1 MKLFDPMKPFFI
13 LFLVFLLLLTSS
25 RCVRYKDLVNFREN
39 PIDLNQFDSLSNGAV
54 LKIQPNDLLQIT
66 ISAGDGEAAKLA
78 AGPFNQPQ
86 AGNQQGG
93 FMQQQN
99 QFGGGSSASFPMEY
113 FNGYFVDANG
123 QVNLPTLGDI
133 HLGGLTLV
141 EAHQHLKKLLEPFL
155 EQPGVDIRFLN
166 LKVTLFGEIARPG
179 LLRLSNQRTTLLEA
193 ISASGDLTPFADR
206 RKVLVVREENGQRN
220 YYNIDLTKKD
230 VFTSPAFYLRQ
241 NDLIYIEP
249 LPIKIAS
256 APDLISR
263 IISYTTA
270 GLSLVTLI
278 IALGR

>member
-1 MKLFDPMKPFFI
+1 MKPF
-13 LFLVFLLLLTSS
+13 LPLVLLMLTFLSLS

-39 PIDLNQFDSLSNGAV
+39 PVEEHQIDSLSLESV

-66 ISAGDGEAAKLA
+66 ISAGDSEAAKLA
-78 AGPFNQPQ
+78 AAPFNQPTT
-86 AGNQQGG
+86 GNQQGG
-93 FMQQQN
+93 FIQQQN
-99 QFGGGSSASFPMEY
+99 QLGGSTASFPFEY

-123 QVNLPTLGDI
+123 DVNLPTLGNI
-133 HLGGLTLV
+133 RMGGLSLV
-141 EAHQHLKKLLEPFL
+141 EAHQRLKKLLEPYL
-155 EQPGVDIRFLN
+155 EQPSVDVRFLN

-179 LLRLSNQRTTLLEA
+179 LLRLSNQRTTILEA
-193 ISASGDLTPFADR
+193 ISASGDLTSFADR
-206 RKVLVVREENGQRN
+206 RKITVVREVDGKRN
-220 YYNIDLTKKD
+220 YYRIDLTRKE
-230 VFTSPAFYLRQ
+230 VFTSPAYYLRQ

>member
-78 AGPFNQPQ
+78 AGPFNQPTT
-86 AGNQQGG
+86 GNQQGG
-93 FMQQQN
+93 MMQP
-99 QFGGGSSASFPMEY
+99 GGGSSASFPMEY

-155 EQPGVDIRFLN
+155 EQPGVDVRFLN

-206 RKVLVVREENGQRN
+206 RKVLVVREENGRRN

>member
-1 MKLFDPMKPFFI
+1 MMKPV
-13 LFLVFLLLLTSS
+13 LPLVLLLLTFLSLS

-39 PIDLNQFDSLSNGAV
+39 PIDINQFDSLSNGAI

-66 ISAGDGEAAKLA
+66 ISAGDSEAAKLA
-78 AGPFNQPQ
+78 AAPFNQPTT
-86 AGNQQGG
+86 GNQQGG
-93 FMQQQN
+93 IFQQQN
-99 QFGGGSSASFPMEY
+99 QLGGSTASFPFEY

-123 QVNLPTLGDI
+123 DVNLPTLGALHI
-133 HLGGLTLV
+133 GGMTLV
-141 EAHQHLKKLLEPFL
+141 EAHQYIKKLLEPFL
-155 EQPGVDIRFLN
+155 EQPGVDVRFLN

-179 LLRLSNQRTTLLEA
+179 LLRLSNQRTTILEA

-206 RKVLVVREENGQRN
+206 RKVTVVREVDGQRN
-220 YYNIDLTKKD
+220 YYRIDLTRKE
-230 VFTSPAFYLRQ
+230 VFTSPAYYLRQ